1 MEWYEYISAHLT
13 EILTGGVLAIQTA
26 WITLNKIS
34 GNKLSA
40 NFGKLDSKILTLD
53 KSVEKTISSV
63 DSKVTALGKI
73 VYDKIGSM
81 ETEMARQRE
90 MNQQTT
96 QENIALSSLVV
107 VLASNL
113 NVPLSAKQDFFKGL
127 SSVSTITTEV
137 QASLKAILSA
147 QETVLKVETAKQT
160 EIEQEISGV

>member
-40 NFGKLDSKILTLD
+40 NFGSLNSKIATLD

-63 DSKVTALGKI
+63 DSKVTALGKV

-81 ETEMARQRE
+81 EIEMARQRE
-90 MNQQTT
+90 MNKQAT

-137 QASLKAILSA
+137 QSGLKAIISS

-160 EIEQEISGV
+160 EIDQQISGV

>member
-26 WITLNKIS
+26 WFTLNKIS
-34 GNKLSA
+34 GNKLST
-40 NFGKLDSKILTLD
+40 NFGQLDSKILTLD
-53 KSVEKTISSV
+53 KSVERSISSV
-63 DSKVTALGKI
+63 DSKVTSLGK
-73 VYDKIGSM
+73 VVFDKMGDF
-81 ETEMARQRE
+81 ERE
-90 MNQQTT
+90 MNKQAT

-137 QASLKAILSA
+137 QSGLKAIISS

-160 EIEQEISGV
+160 EIDQQISGV

>member
-13 EILTGGVLAIQTA
+13 EFLSGGVLMIQTA

-34 GNKLSA
+34 GSKLSA

-147 QETVLKVETAKQT
+147 QETVLKIETAKQS

>member
-26 WITLNKIS
+26 WFTLNKIS
-34 GNKLSA
+34 GNKLST
-40 NFGKLDSKILTLD
+40 NFGQLDSKILTLD
-53 KSVEKTISSV
+53 KSVAKSISSV
-63 DSKVTALGKI
+63 DSKVTALGKV
-73 VYDKIGSM
+73 VYDEMSEFKK
-81 ETEMARQRE
+81 EMARQRE
-90 MNQQTT
+90 LNQQATK
-96 QENIALSSLVV
+96 ENIALSSLVV

-137 QASLKAILSA
+137 QAGLKAILSS

>member
-26 WITLNKIS
+26 WITLNKMS
-34 GNKLSA
+34 GNKLA
-40 NFGKLDSKILTLD
+40 TNFGQLDSKILTLD
-53 KSVEKTISSV
+53 KSVERSISSV
-63 DSKVTALGKI
+63 DSKVTSLGK
-73 VYDKIGSM
+73 VVFDKMGDF
-81 ETEMARQRE
+81 EREMSRQRT
-90 MNQQTT
+90 MNQQMA

-137 QASLKAILSA
+137 QASLKAILSS
-147 QETVLKVETAKQT
+147 QESVLKVETAKQT

>member
-13 EILTGGVLAIQTA
+13 EFLSGGVLMIQTA

-34 GNKLSA
+34 GSKLSA

-90 MNQQTT
+90 MNQQAT

-107 VLASNL
+107 MLASNL
-113 NVPLSAKQDFFKGL
+113 NVPLSAKQEFFKGL

-137 QASLKAILSA
+137 QASLKAIISS
-147 QETVLKVETAKQT
+147 QEEVLKIETAKET
-160 EIEQEISGV
+160 EIEQDISGV

>member
-26 WITLNKIS
+26 WFTLNKIS
-34 GNKLSA
+34 GNKLST
-40 NFGKLDSKILTLD
+40 NFGQLDSKILTLD
-53 KSVEKTISSV
+53 KSVAKSISSV
-63 DSKVTALGKI
+63 DSKVTALGKV
-73 VYDKIGSM
+73 VYDEMSEFKK
-81 ETEMARQRE
+81 EMARQRE
-90 MNQQTT
+90 LNQQATK
-96 QENIALSSLVV
+96 ENIALSSLVV

-137 QASLKAILSA
+137 QASLKAILSS

>member
-1 MEWYEYISAHLT
+1 MEWYEYISANLT
-13 EILTGGVLAIQTA
+13 EFLTGGVLAIQTA
-26 WITLNKIS
+26 WFTLNKIS

-40 NFGKLDSKILTLD
+40 NFGSLNSKIATLD

-63 DSKVTALGKI
+63 DSKVTALGKV

-81 ETEMARQRE
+81 EIEMARQRE
-90 MNQQTT
+90 MNKQAT

-137 QASLKAILSA
+137 QAGLKAIISS